1 MNQSVLILADFVPSK
16 VKNPQTIDI
25 QSIDLEKLFK
35 QTQDS
40 KKETT
45 YLYIQKDI
53 EEVFQKLK
61 NKIKV
66 IKAAGGLVK
75 NGNGDYLFIYRL
87 GKWDLPKGKVE
98 PDEKMREAAVREVEE
113 ECGIHINYLGKKILS
128 SYHTYYMKGEF
139 ILKVTNWYEM
149 GINKEP
155 VLIPQKEEDITKAIW
170 QDPSD
175 LSEIE
180 ANTYPIIKDILK
192 AAKA

>member
-61 NKIKV
+61 NKN
-66 IKAAGGLVK
+66 L
-75 NGNGDYLFIYRL
+75 LRL
-87 GKWDLPKGKVE
+87 AEL
-98 PDEKMREAAVREVEE
+98 
-113 ECGIHINYLGKKILS
+113 
-128 SYHTYYMKGEF
+128 
-139 ILKVTNWYEM
+139 
-149 GINKEP
+149 
-155 VLIPQKEEDITKAIW
+155 
-170 QDPSD
+170 
-175 LSEIE
+175 
-180 ANTYPIIKDILK
+180 
-192 AAKA
+192 